1 MGIKHQV
8 GVRIRVIRKQ
18 RGLTQEGL
26 AARIDRS
33 VETISN
39 LECGRS
45 LPSFETLVRL
55 AESLD
60 VPIRDF
66 FEFGEDVAQSDA
78 YRLELL
84 TTLTEIGTSK
94 HRGKPRAQERPG
106 PAIPHGPSA
115 SGPQACWSIRLIM
128 QLMIEAMFFLSRN
141 SSNYRRVMHAPRSMT

>member
-1 MGIKHQV
+1 MDIKHQV
-8 GVRIRVIRKQ
+8 GVRIRVFRKQ

-84 TTLTEIGTSK
+84 TTLTEIARRLETRDLAVAVEQIK
-94 HRGKPRAQERPG
+94 ALAVRGAG
-106 PAIPHGPSA
+106 A
-115 SGPQACWSIRLIM
+115 
-128 QLMIEAMFFLSRN
+128 
-141 SSNYRRVMHAPRSMT
+141 RR